1 MTPDADDRVGGAP
14 TTRTDADA
22 STRIAAMLRRWPT
35 LAGLGF
41 AALVALGMTSGTEM
55 AAVLAAAAVM
65 YLGAAALRRPRAAW
79 PLFFATVVII
89 TVCRLLDDRYE
100 PTWVLLGAG
109 IVLVGYGLVRGA
121 ISPSYEVP
129 PLQTLA
135 LLGFGAIATVALLT
149 NPVIGSYLVALGLL
163 GHSAWDLYHHATNA
177 VVARSVAEFCF
188 VLDAGLALAI
198 VVVTATA

>member
-1 MTPDADDRVGGAP
+1 MTPDADDRVVGAP

-55 AAVLAAAAVM
+55 AAVLAAAAVV
-65 YLGAAALRRPRAAW
+65 YLGTAALRRPRAAW
-79 PLFFATVVII
+79 PLFFATVVVI

-177 VVARSVAEFCF
+177 VVVRSVAEFCF

-198 VVVTATA
+198 VIVTATA